1 MGLLQ
6 NVYDVSPF
14 AQDERVRSPKEFRK
28 YTDSFFVSKTFHKSI
43 AISQPII
50 PGEFSHWS
58 GRRNITWLKNQ

>member
-43 AISQPII
+43 AISQSIV
-50 PGEFSHWS
+50 SHWS
-58 GRRNITWLKNQ
+58 S